1 MMIPW
6 TLERYI
12 FREMGKTFLLTATAL
27 TGALGLGG
35 GVMQMVELGEVTPAQ
50 LLRLMAL
57 VLPVAAAL
65 TLPVAALF
73 SATATYGRLSADNE
87 FVACRGGGINLH
99 VLFLP
104 AVALSLASATVT
116 FLFISFLIPRMIQ
129 NLGQVVE
136 SNVAGLIEQRLN
148 RPRGLKLGDYRIYAD
163 EMQADPD
170 RNDTVAL
177 HRVAFVQTKGESWVR
192 YGSALSVRLNFDRQ
206 ADRIR
211 AAAVMSGLTLFD
223 RKEGSFSEVG
233 ELEVSAPEA
242 PVLLR
247 YQIKFM
253 NLWELFHYWANPTEW
268 PPVAETV
275 ERLRTAVGRL
285 KVHEALLED
294 WKTDKTITLSSVGC
308 VPDAPEQGGGRTF
321 TLRAQRAE
329 AIPGGDGVELTDAVI
344 SEKTNGKE
352 RMHAARRVVLEV
364 VRAKTPAESG
374 IRIEGYEVRV
384 TDGAQTVERAREEL
398 GPAEIPPQL
407 AGRIARLSVSELLEM
422 ETSAATADPL
432 AERRKE
438 VREQLGGTVRRIAAT
453 FSERA
458 AFSFSV
464 LVLVLLGAVLGI
476 VFRGSQAVVAFG
488 ISFVPSLFV
497 IILIVTGKQLSQNTG
512 THIAGLATMWSGIVV
527 TAFVDWWTLVRVLRR

>member
-1 MMIPW
+1 
-6 TLERYI
+6 
-12 FREMGKTFLLTATAL
+12 
-27 TGALGLGG
+27 
-35 GVMQMVELGEVTPAQ
+35 
-50 LLRLMAL
+50 
-57 VLPVAAAL
+57 
-65 TLPVAALF
+65 
-73 SATATYGRLSADNE
+73 
-87 FVACRGGGINLH
+87 
-99 VLFLP
+99 
-104 AVALSLASATVT
+104 
-116 FLFISFLIPRMIQ
+116 
-129 NLGQVVE
+129 VVE
-136 SNVAGLIEQRLN
+136 SNVAGLIEQRLH

-170 RNDTVAL
+170 RNDPVVL
-177 HRVAFVQTKGESWVR
+177 HRVAFVQTKGETWVR
-192 YGSALSVRLNFDRQ
+192 YGSALSVGLHFDRQ

-268 PPVAETV
+268 PPVAETI

-285 KVHEALLED
+285 RVHEALLED
-294 WKTDKTITLSSVGC
+294 WKTDKTIMLSSVGC
-308 VPDAPEQGGGRTF
+308 VPDAPEQGGCRTF

-364 VRAKTPAESG
+364 MRAKAPAESE
-374 IRIEGYEVRV
+374 IRIEGYGVRV
-384 TDGAQTVERAREEL
+384 TDGAQTVERAREDL
-398 GPAEIPPQL
+398 GPAEVPPQL
-407 AGRIARLSVSELLEM
+407 AERIARLSVTELLE
-422 ETSAATADPL
+422 TDFRFVRDAPYAATATTADPL

-438 VREQLGGTVRRIAAT
+438 VHEWLGGTVRRIAAT

-458 AFSFSV
+458 AFSSSV

-497 IILIVTGKQLSQNTG
+497 IILIVMGKQLSQNAG
-512 THIAGLATMWSGIVV
+512 THIAGLATMWVGIVV